1 MTCWW
6 PMSPTSSGTN
16 LATRAGRAA
25 LAAGIALAGISAVM
39 CGEPPA
45 RGTGPDPRMQAAI
58 EETVSAIARQ
68 ERTASESIASLQTMA
83 AGHRDVLLLQLA
95 LYLETADGT
104 ERSMAGAILLRQLA
118 FTPREM
124 LETLVPRLEG
134 ARPAL
139 RRALTEMLGTI
150 DRRKGG
156 EADFHVYESWLAG
169 RGGPP
174 PASLVGYLYEVSP
187 DEALRCMRH
196 VYGGPEPWRDV
207 DGAVGDLKKIV
218 ARRDASRT
226 WSDDER
232 ARARAALET
241 LGRDPAWWVRRY
253 AAAVLRS
260 SPELG
265 TPALIE
271 RLKADADPLVR
282 NALTP

>member
-1 MTCWW
+1 
-6 PMSPTSSGTN
+6 MSPTRSGTT
-16 LATRAGRAA
+16 LVTRAGRAA
-25 LAAGIALAGISAVM
+25 LAAGIALAGVSAVT

-58 EETVSAIARQ
+58 EETVLAIARQ
-68 ERTASESIASLQTMA
+68 EGTASESIASLQTLA
-83 AGHRDVLLLQLA
+83 AGHREALLLQLA

-104 ERSMAGAILLRQLA
+104 ERSMAGAMLLRQLA

-124 LETLVPRLEG
+124 FETLVPHLEG

-139 RRALTEMLGTI
+139 RRVITEMLGTI
-150 DRRKGG
+150 DRREGG

-174 PASLVGYLYEVSP
+174 PASLVRYLYEVSP
-187 DEALRCMRH
+187 DEALLCMRH
-196 VYGGPEPWRDV
+196 VYGGPEPRRDA
-207 DGAVGDLKKIV
+207 DGALGDIKKIL

-253 AAAVLRS
+253 AAAILSS

>member
-1 MTCWW
+1 
-6 PMSPTSSGTN
+6 MSPTRFGTN
-16 LATRAGRAA
+16 LVTRAGRAA
-25 LAAGIALAGISAVM
+25 LTAGIALAGVSAVM

-58 EETVSAIARQ
+58 EETVSAIAHQ
-68 ERTASESIASLQTMA
+68 EGTASESIASLQTLA
-83 AGHRDVLLLQLA
+83 AGHRETLLLQLA

-104 ERSMAGAILLRQLA
+104 ERSMAGAMLLRQLA

-124 LETLVPRLEG
+124 IETLVPHLEG

-139 RRALTEMLGTI
+139 RRVITEMLGTI
-150 DRRKGG
+150 DRREGG
-156 EADFHVYESWLAG
+156 ETDFHVYESWLAG
-169 RGGPP
+169 RGGLP
-174 PASLVGYLYEVSP
+174 PASLVRYLYEVSP
-187 DEALRCMRH
+187 DEALLCMRH
-196 VYGGPEPWRDV
+196 VYGGTEPRRDV
-207 DGAVGDLKKIV
+207 DGALGDMRKIL

-232 ARARAALET
+232 RRARAALET

-253 AAAVLRS
+253 AAAILSS

-282 NALTP
+282 NALIP